1 MKPLLWIDLTDLAAW
16 HGPFTGI
23 QQTVFNLACRYA
35 DRPDVGFLKY
45 DELQQRFATIDF
57 AQVRQRLFN
66 IDTGIRS
73 QVALAAQGA
82 FDGLPRGVRNLVP
95 TVFLRRLRGLME
107 QALCPRL
114 ATEARIPLEPNCV
127 VLIPG
132 MGWYHAAMLPEL
144 CRLKRQVGFRLAAV
158 IHDLVPVYHPQLYP
172 DDFPRRFR
180 LHMLD
185 LMTNSNALFAVS
197 RATQTDVRRFCEN
210 ERLPMPDTRVFQL
223 GDSLASMAPVAPEP
237 SPTPGNF
244 ILAVGLEWRKNV
256 FLLYQMLKLA
266 TQEGYKLPLLVIAG
280 RPSWV
285 KGDHEFIV
293 RLLTRDPEVG
303 DQVQILSGL
312 DDARLKWLYQNCR
325 FTLFPS
331 LCEGWGL
338 PVAESLRQGKLCL
351 ASSASSV
358 PEVGGELA
366 EYASPYDPRGFLN
379 LVRLYL
385 DPQRLAERES
395 TIRARYCPHDW
406 DAAFAGFDRML
417 RQTLGDTVRTGDSE
431 HRRSNPPE
439 HLNSP

>member
-1 MKPLLWIDLTDLAAW
+1 VNPSLWIDLTDLAAW
-16 HGPFTGI
+16 RGPFTGI

-35 DRPDVGFLKY
+35 DRPYVGFLKY
-45 DELQQRFATIDF
+45 DEFQQRFATIDF
-57 AQVRQRLFN
+57 AQVRQQLAN
-66 IDTGIRS
+66 IDTGIRG
-73 QVALAAQGA
+73 QIVQAAQGA
-82 FDGLPRGVRNLVP
+82 FDSLPPVVRNLVP
-95 TVFLRRLRGLME
+95 TGFLKHMRALME
-107 QALCPRL
+107 RALCPQL
-114 ATEARIPLEPNCV
+114 TTEAPVPLGPDCI

-132 MGWYHAAMLPEL
+132 MGWYHAPMLPEL

-180 LHMLD
+180 QHMLD

-197 RATQTDVRRFCEN
+197 RATQTDVRRFCES
-210 ERLPMPDTRVFQL
+210 ERLRMPDTRVFQL
-223 GDSLASMAPVAPEP
+223 GDSLASVAPVAPEP

-244 ILAVGLEWRKNV
+244 ILTVGLEWRKNA

-266 TQEGYKLPLLVIAG
+266 AQEGHKLPLLVIAG

-285 KGDHEFIV
+285 KGDHEFIM
-293 RLLTRDPEVG
+293 RLLTCDPEVR
-303 DQVQILSGL
+303 DRVQILSGV
-312 DDARLKWLYQNCR
+312 DDARLTWLYQNCR

-351 ASSASSV
+351 ASSASSL

-379 LVRLYL
+379 LVRHYL

-395 TIRARYCPHDW
+395 AIRARYCPHDW

-417 RQTLGDTVRTGDSE
+417 RQTLGDTMQNADSE
-431 HRRSNPPE
+431 HHRSDPPV
-439 HLNSP
+439 HLDSP